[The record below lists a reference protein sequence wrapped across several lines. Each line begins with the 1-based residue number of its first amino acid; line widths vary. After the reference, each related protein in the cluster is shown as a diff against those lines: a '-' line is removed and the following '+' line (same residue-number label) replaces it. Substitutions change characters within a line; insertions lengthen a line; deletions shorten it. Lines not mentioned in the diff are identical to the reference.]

1 MAAVIKIDN
10 MDEIS
15 LVANDLEIL
24 KKHAL
29 AEPLRRSRYCLHT
42 DDQQMVHEMIIAQ
55 CCDTYNPP
63 HRHSGKPKSFHMIEG
78 RMKVILFDDDGN
90 VTRSFIMAPP
100 GQGEVAIF
108 RLNRPC
114 YFTVVPLDEV
124 VIVHETVQGPFDPVK
139 KDNASWA
146 PAQHDIEAGLAY
158 LRSLV

>member
-1 MAAVIKIDN
+1 MAAVLKIEN

-15 LVANDLEIL
+15 LRAGDFEEL
-24 KKHAL
+24 KRHAL
-29 AEPLRRSRYCLHT
+29 KEPLRRSRFCLHT
-42 DDQQMVHEMIIAQ
+42 DNQQMVHEMIIAQ
-55 CCDTYNPP
+55 CNDTYNPP

-78 RMKVILFDDDGN
+78 KMKVILFDDAGN

-108 RLNRPC
+108 RLNKPC

-139 KDNASWA
+139 KDNAPWA
-146 PAQHDIEAGLAY
+146 PDQHDIEAGLAF
-158 LRSLV
+158 LHAIA